1 MRLSEWRA
9 QAPGRETASAKV
21 MAVIEPVL
29 ATFGLE
35 RDPDCWIVWG
45 DDPGIR
51 WTLVAVAPAGLVS
64 CHVRVN
70 VPGDGPRASAKLTRW
85 HRVQVGELAVET
97 QGGHRLV
104 TFQVENVVMR
114 GADAD
119 ADGIGRFALT
129 VFDGIDGRPPPEPSA
144 SRPARRPDATTG
156 RRAPAAPTSKGSTAK
171 GARPKGSTAKASA
184 SKASTAL
191 VAVKPADGTAR

>member
-9 QAPGRETASAKV
+9 HAPGRETAGAKV
-21 MAVIEPVL
+21 MAVVEPVL

-35 RDPDCWIVWG
+35 RDPECWIVWG

-51 WTLVAVAPAGLVS
+51 WTLLAAAPGGLVS

-70 VPGDGPRASAKLTRW
+70 VPGEGPRASAKLTRW
-85 HRVQVGELAVET
+85 NRVQVGELAVET

-114 GADAD
+114 GADAE
-119 ADGIGRFALT
+119 ADGIGRFAMV
-129 VFDGIDGRPPPEPSA
+129 VFAGIDGRPLPEPMA
-144 SRPARRPDATTG
+144 SRGAARAAGAAPG
-156 RRAPAAPTSKGSTAK
+156 RRARTAAAPGTPAK
-171 GARPKGSTAKASA
+171 S
-184 SKASTAL
+184 
-191 VAVKPADGTAR
+191 GTAPRAAPKRAAGAAG